1 MVDSTQ
7 LERLNIVKARA
18 LVERTFSGQDFD
30 VEVKNS
36 AVLISNEEN
45 TFVYAQNEKV
55 SALAIALTIT
65 DLESSWNLILDEP
78 DGKALIQIEGLQ
90 DDCSLWIINGD
101 SLAPHPQRDPDELK
115 IQSIEPQIRSLLE
128 DNHCVVTFEHGKIKG
143 ELKGLPIVEVVT
155 GPNGES
161 HLEVGVGTYD
171 REAHK
176 IVNYNEPVETTL
188 ERISQEVSKF
198 RQKDSVVHPLNRV
211 ARPNWLIHEVMSTD
225 SEIGVTDIERIPS
238 PVDPMD
244 VSDNLPASAI
254 AKKNN
259 QVILLTAYTGAD
271 LEAVP
276 MTAQLLNSYPAD
288 EIWFLHPQKDDYS
301 AIRRQAE
308 HLKVPVSFIPVSE
321 PWPTAPLTNYQ
332 TNH

>member
-7 LERLNIVKARA
+7 LERLNVAKARA
-18 LVERTFSGQDFD
+18 LVEKTFPDQDFE

-36 AVLISNEEN
+36 AVLISNQE
-45 TFVYAQNEKV
+45 TIFVYAKNEKI

-65 DLESSWNLILDEP
+65 ACENSWNLILDEP
-78 DGKALIQIEGLQ
+78 DDKVLTQIAGLQ
-90 DDCSLWIINGD
+90 DDCSLWIVDGN
-101 SLAPHPQRDPDELK
+101 SLAPHPQRGSDELK
-115 IQSIEPQIRSLLE
+115 SQSVDPLIRSLLE
-128 DNHCVVTFEHGKIKG
+128 KNHCVVTFENGKVKG
-143 ELKGLPIVEVVT
+143 ELKGLSIAEVVT
-155 GPNGES
+155 GPDGES

-188 ERISQEVSKF
+188 ERISQEVSKY
-198 RQKDSVVHPLNRV
+198 RNKDSVVHPLNRV
-211 ARPNWLIHEVMSTD
+211 ARPNWLIHEVMSTG
-225 SEIGVTDIERIPS
+225 SEIGVTDIKRVPCPIEPIS
-238 PVDPMD
+238 I
-244 VSDNLPASAI
+244 SDSLPASAI

-259 QVILLTAYTGAD
+259 QLILLTAYTGAD

-276 MTAQLLNSYPAD
+276 VAAQLLNSYPAD

-308 HLKVPVSFIPVSE
+308 HLKVPTSFISVPE
-321 PWPTAPLTNYQ
+321 PWPTAPSM
-332 TNH
+332 NH

>member
-18 LVERTFSGQDFD
+18 LVTRTFPEQDFD

-45 TFVYAQNEKV
+45 TFVYAKNEKV
-55 SALAIALTIT
+55 SALAIALTIMDFGT
-65 DLESSWNLILDEP
+65 SWNLILDEP
-78 DGKALIQIEGLQ
+78 DDKVLTQIAGLQ
-90 DDCSLWIINGD
+90 DDCNLWIID
-101 SLAPHPQRDPDELK
+101 DDILAPHPQSGPDGIES
-115 IQSIEPQIRSLLE
+115 QSIDPLIRRMLE
-128 DNHCVVTFEHGKIKG
+128 DNHCVVTFEHGKVKG
-143 ELKGLPIVEVVT
+143 ELKGLPIAEVVT
-155 GPNGES
+155 EPSGES

-171 REAHK
+171 QEAHK
-176 IVNYNEPVETTL
+176 LVNYNEPVETTL
-188 ERISQEVSKF
+188 ERISQEVSKY
-198 RQKDSVVHPLNRV
+198 RHKDSVVHPLNRV
-211 ARPNWLIHEVMSTD
+211 ARSNWLIHEVMSAN
-225 SEIGVTDIERIPS
+225 SEIGVTDLERVPS
-238 PVDPMD
+238 PIEPMD
-244 VSDNLPASAI
+244 VSDSLPASAI

-276 MTAQLLNSYPAD
+276 IAAQLLNSYPAD

-308 HLKVPVSFIPVSE
+308 HLKVPASFIPVLE
-321 PWPTAPLTNYQ
+321 PWPTAPDMNY
-332 TNH
+332 

>member
-18 LVERTFSGQDFD
+18 LVAKTFPGQDFE

-36 AVLISNEEN
+36 AVLITNEEN
-45 TFVYAQNEKV
+45 AFVYAKNEKV

-65 DLESSWNLILDEP
+65 AFRTSWNLILDEP
-78 DGKALIQIEGLQ
+78 DDKVLTQIAGLQ
-90 DDCSLWIINGD
+90 DDCNLWIIDDD
-101 SLAPHPQRDPDELK
+101 SLAPHPQRGPDELES
-115 IQSIEPQIRSLLE
+115 QSVDPLIRRLLE
-128 DNHCVVTFEHGKIKG
+128 DNDCVVTFEHGKIKG
-143 ELKGLPIVEVVT
+143 ELKGLPIAEVVT
-155 GPNGES
+155 EPSGES

-176 IVNYNEPVETTL
+176 IVNYNEPIETTL

-198 RQKDSVVHPLNRV
+198 RRKDSVVHPLNRV
-211 ARPNWLIHEVMSTD
+211 ARSNWLIHEVMSAD
-225 SEIGVTDIERIPS
+225 SEIGVTDIERVPS
-238 PVDPMD
+238 PVEAMD
-244 VSDNLPASAI
+244 VSDSLPASAV

-276 MTAQLLNSYPAD
+276 VAAQLLNSYPAD

-308 HLKVPVSFIPVSE
+308 HLKVPASFIPVPE
-321 PWPTAPLTNYQ
+321 PWPTAPDMNY
-332 TNH
+332 

>member
-18 LVERTFSGQDFD
+18 LVTRTFPEQDFD

-45 TFVYAQNEKV
+45 TFVYAKNEKV
-55 SALAIALTIT
+55 SALAIALTIMDFGT
-65 DLESSWNLILDEP
+65 SWNLILDEP
-78 DGKALIQIEGLQ
+78 DDKVLTQIAGLQ
-90 DDCSLWIINGD
+90 DDCSLWIID
-101 SLAPHPQRDPDELK
+101 DDILAPHPQSGPDGIES
-115 IQSIEPQIRSLLE
+115 QSIDPLIRRMLE
-128 DNHCVVTFEHGKIKG
+128 DNHCVVTFEHGKVKG
-143 ELKGLPIVEVVT
+143 ELKGLPIAEVVT
-155 GPNGES
+155 EPSGES

-171 REAHK
+171 QEAHK
-176 IVNYNEPVETTL
+176 LVNYNEPVETTL
-188 ERISQEVSKF
+188 ERISQEVSKY
-198 RQKDSVVHPLNRV
+198 RHKDSVVHPLNRV
-211 ARPNWLIHEVMSTD
+211 ARSNWLIHEVMNDNSK
-225 SEIGVTDIERIPS
+225 IGVTDMERVPS
-238 PVDPMD
+238 PVEVMN
-244 VSDNLPASAI
+244 VSDSVPASAI

-276 MTAQLLNSYPAD
+276 VTAQLLKSYPAD

-308 HLKVPVSFIPVSE
+308 HLKVPASFIPVLE
-321 PWPTAPLTNYQ
+321 PWPTAPDMNY
-332 TNH
+332 

>member
-7 LERLNIVKARA
+7 LEHLNIAKARA
-18 LVERTFSGQDFD
+18 LVARTFPEQDFD

-36 AVLISNEEN
+36 AVLVRNEEN
-45 TFVYAQNEKV
+45 TFVYAKNEKV

-65 DLESSWNLILDEP
+65 DFGTSWSLILDEP
-78 DGKALIQIEGLQ
+78 DDKVLVQIAGLQ
-90 DDCSLWIINGD
+90 DDCSLWIIDDD
-101 SLAPHPQRDPDELK
+101 SLAPHPQSGLDEIK
-115 IQSIEPQIRSLLE
+115 SQSIDPLIRRMLE
-128 DNHCVVTFEHGKIKG
+128 DNHCVVTFEHGKVKG
-143 ELKGLPIVEVVT
+143 ELKGLQIAEVVT
-155 GPNGES
+155 EPSGES

-188 ERISQEVSKF
+188 ARISQEVSKY
-198 RQKDSVVHPLNRV
+198 RHKDSVVHPLNRV
-211 ARPNWLIHEVMSTD
+211 ARSNWLIHEVMSAN
-225 SEIGVTDIERIPS
+225 SEIGVTDMERVPS
-238 PVDPMD
+238 PVEAMD
-244 VSDNLPASAI
+244 VSDSVPGSAI

-276 MTAQLLNSYPAD
+276 VTAQLLNSYPAD

-308 HLKVPVSFIPVSE
+308 HLKVPVSFITVPE
-321 PWPTAPLTNYQ
+321 PWPTAPDMDY
-332 TNH
+332 

>member
-18 LVERTFSGQDFD
+18 LVTRTFPEQDFD

-45 TFVYAQNEKV
+45 TFVYAKNEKV
-55 SALAIALTIT
+55 SALAIALTIMDFGT
-65 DLESSWNLILDEP
+65 SWNLILDEP
-78 DGKALIQIEGLQ
+78 DDKVLTQIAGLQ
-90 DDCSLWIINGD
+90 DDCNLWIID
-101 SLAPHPQRDPDELK
+101 DDILAPHPQSGPDGIES
-115 IQSIEPQIRSLLE
+115 QSIDPLIRRMLE
-128 DNHCVVTFEHGKIKG
+128 DNHCVVTFEHGKVKG
-143 ELKGLPIVEVVT
+143 ELKGLPIAEVVT
-155 GPNGES
+155 EPSGES

-171 REAHK
+171 QEAHK
-176 IVNYNEPVETTL
+176 LVNYNEPVETTL
-188 ERISQEVSKF
+188 ERISQEVSKY
-198 RQKDSVVHPLNRV
+198 RHKDSVVHPLNRV
-211 ARPNWLIHEVMSTD
+211 ARSNWLIHEVMSAN
-225 SEIGVTDIERIPS
+225 SEIGVTDLERVPS
-238 PVDPMD
+238 PIEPMD
-244 VSDNLPASAI
+244 VSDSLPASAI

-276 MTAQLLNSYPAD
+276 IAAQLLNSYTAD

-308 HLKVPVSFIPVSE
+308 HLKVPASFIPVLE
-321 PWPTAPLTNYQ
+321 PWPTAPDMNY
-332 TNH
+332 